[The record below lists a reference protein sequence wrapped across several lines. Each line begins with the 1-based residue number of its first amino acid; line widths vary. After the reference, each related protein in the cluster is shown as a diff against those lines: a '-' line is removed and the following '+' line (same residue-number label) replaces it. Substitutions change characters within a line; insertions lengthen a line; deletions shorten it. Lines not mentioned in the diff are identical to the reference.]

1 MIKAKSISLSRILI
15 VAATASCLTLGVAS
29 VASASTDTTEPTDP
43 ETTHDMGDDTET
55 TMAPGADGSAEPSSP
70 EAAAFCEAELAA
82 EVASG
87 SEDPAVFE
95 AAMEALRAAAPEDIA
110 ATVEDVIANGQSGPG
125 DPAFDEPYAAMI
137 DYMRANCGYAELN
150 ITASEY
156 AFGGLPPD
164 VAAGPTIVSMANIGE
179 ELHEIAIFRIN
190 DDVTLT
196 AEELMAL
203 PEEEAFS
210 MVTPAGFSFAF
221 PGATGYTVTDFTPGR
236 YVAACFLP
244 EGALPEVM
252 EQMEGPGS
260 STPPGVELG
269 PPHFTLGM
277 LHEFTVGDGTT
288 NTDTTM
294 EMDMTGT
301 TEAMNDMS
309 ATTEVRSE
317 TTAAG

>member
-1 MIKAKSISLSRILI
+1 MIKAKNNPMTRILI
-15 VAATASCLTLGVAS
+15 VVAAASCLTLSMAS
-29 VASASTDTTEPTDP
+29 AASASTDTTEPTDP
-43 ETTHDMGDDTET
+43 EATHDMGDDTET
-55 TMAPGADGSAEPSSP
+55 SVAPGADGSAEPSSP

-82 EVASG
+82 EAAANT
-87 SEDPAVFE
+87 EDPALMGPAFE
-95 AAMEALRAAAPEDIA
+95 AVVAAAPEEISTATADLVA
-110 ATVEDVIANGQSGPG
+110 AAESGDFG
-125 DPAFDEPYAAMI
+125 PAFEEPYAAVL

-156 AFGGLPPD
+156 TFGGLPPD
-164 VAAGPTIVSMANIGE
+164 VAAGPTIVSMANTGE
-179 ELHEIAIFRIN
+179 EVHEIVIFRIN

-196 AEELMAL
+196 AEELFAL
-203 PEEEAFS
+203 PEEEAEGMA
-210 MVTPAGFSFAF
+210 MVAGAAFSF
-221 PGATGYTVTDFTPGR
+221 PGDVGHTVIDLTPGR
-236 YVAACFLP
+236 YAAACFLP

-260 STPPGVELG
+260 STTPGVELG

-301 TEAMNDMS
+301 TEATDDMS
-309 ATTEVRSE
+309 ATTEPGSE

>member
-1 MIKAKSISLSRILI
+1 
-15 VAATASCLTLGVAS
+15 
-29 VASASTDTTEPTDP
+29 
-43 ETTHDMGDDTET
+43 
-55 TMAPGADGSAEPSSP
+55 
-70 EAAAFCEAELAA
+70 
-82 EVASG
+82 
-87 SEDPAVFE
+87 
-95 AAMEALRAAAPEDIA
+95 
-110 ATVEDVIANGQSGPG
+110 
-125 DPAFDEPYAAMI
+125 
-137 DYMRANCGYAELN
+137 MRANCGYAELN

-156 AFGGLPPD
+156 TFGGLPPD

-179 ELHEIAIFRIN
+179 EVHEIVIFRIN

-196 AEELMAL
+196 AEELFAL
-203 PEEEAFS
+203 PEEEAEGMAMF
-210 MVTPAGFSFAF
+210 AGAAFGF
-221 PGATGYTVTDFTPGR
+221 PGDVGHTVIDLTPGR
-236 YVAACFLP
+236 YAAACFLP

-288 NTDTTM
+288 DTDTTM

-301 TEAMNDMS
+301 TEAMDDMS
-309 ATTEVRSE
+309 ATTEPGSE